1 MRALRLYGFA
11 QAEAGLWVRPDNL
24 RLSLADL
31 RAALVR
37 IGLQADALL
46 VTINETALP
55 NGMNWR
61 DLWSTDALKARYE
74 SAIAAMQASR
84 KAAVGL
90 SSDAAAKETLLIGQS
105 VIRTINLDPL
115 LPEEIGDAT
124 LFRQMVSEMED
135 YDRFG
140 RTCWDKIT

>member
-1 MRALRLYGFA
+1 
-11 QAEAGLWVRPDNL
+11 
-24 RLSLADL
+24 
-31 RAALVR
+31 
-37 IGLQADALL
+37 
-46 VTINETALP
+46 
-55 NGMNWR
+55 MNWR

-84 KAAVGL
+84 KAVAGL
-90 SSDAAAKETLLIGQS
+90 SPDAAAKETLLIGQS
-105 VIRTINLDPL
+105 VIRAINLDPL

-124 LFRQMVSEMED
+124 LFRKMVSEMKD